1 MCIRDRWWAL
11 DLAWTRWWLGF
22 DQASQAS
29 WLQALFGERLR
40 WLGLVIVAAAG
51 VALALGVGLS
61 QLVRGKGSPDPL
73 SGSLALLETLGVMP
87 LPGESFR
94 SLCRRAAALHP
105 ELATGLVAMAEYQ
118 QRLAH
123 APLSQR
129 QWRRVRRDLVQLQRQ
144 LARQSTAPFR
154 KQVT

>member
-1 MCIRDRWWAL
+1 MKKASTNLYKRLLIPVPVIAG
-11 DLAWTRWWLGF
+11 LA
-22 DQASQAS
+22 
-29 WLQALFGERLR
+29 
-40 WLGLVIVAAAG
+40 IVAAAG
-51 VALALGVGLS
+51 VALALGVGVS
-61 QLVRGKGSPDPL
+61 TLVRGRGSRDPL
-73 SGSLALLETLGVMP
+73 SRSLALLETLGVTP
-87 LPGESFR
+87 LPGESFH

-129 QWRRVRRDLVQLQRQ
+129 QWRRVRRDWVQLQRQ

-154 KQVT
+154 EQAT